1 MTQNELSSIVIG
13 CAIEVHSNLGPGLL
27 ESVYEACLFYELKQI
42 GLNVKQQEPLPV
54 FYKGI
59 EIPVG
64 LKLDLLIE
72 NKLIVE
78 VKSVKELQDIHTA
91 QLITY
96 LKISNIELGLL
107 LNFNETR
114 MKNGIKRI
122 VNNFSNY

>member
-114 MKNGIKRI
+114 VKNGIKRI
-122 VNNFSNY
+122 VNNFRD

>member
-27 ESVYEACLFYELKQI
+27 ESVYEACLFYELKKI

-59 EIPVG
+59 EIPIG

-78 VKSVKELQDIHTA
+78 IKSVKELQDIHTA

-114 MKNGIKRI
+114 VKNGIKRI
-122 VNNFSNY
+122 VNNFSD

>member
-59 EIPVG
+59 EIPIG

-122 VNNFSNY
+122 VNNFSD